1 MQDTLTFPS
10 TAIYVLFPEALVP
23 LNVNGQEVEDGVLEA
38 EFVQIKGYFE
48 RLGNVSCCER
58 DDEFRGYARQNTIAR
73 VLLSQEGRKR
83 IANVPAEE
91 VDAALKELQAAHGGE
106 QAFLLAIGATSDQLD
121 LVRRDVEG
129 DLRVRKMIDAL
140 CAAAGPASESDLLA
154 YYNEHR
160 EQFMTAE
167 EVRASHILK
176 DPRRSEDRQAAA
188 ETLRAVRRQ
197 LLDGADFDELA
208 RQHSDK
214 AADHIDLN
222 FFKRGELPEELEMV
236 AFSMNVGEISPVFM
250 STYGFHL
257 LKLTDRREPTLRP
270 FDEVRGEVLERFNGD
285 RRQTVTRKLVE
296 ELQAKATIEDT
307 TPAPAAERPA
317 HDHVHV

>member
-1 MQDTLTFPS
+1 M
-10 TAIYVLFPEALVP
+10 P
-23 LNVNGQEVEDGVLEA
+23 LIVNGQEIENGLLEA
-38 EFVQIKGYFE
+38 EFAQIKSYFE

-58 DDEFRGYARQNTIAR
+58 DDEFRGYARQNIIAR

-83 IANVPAEE
+83 IAAVPAEE
-91 VDAALKELQAAHGGE
+91 VDAALKALEAAHGGE
-106 QAFLLAIGATSDQLD
+106 QAFLLAVGATSDQLD
-121 LVRRDVEG
+121 LIRRDVEG
-129 DLRVRKMIDAL
+129 DLRVRKMVDGL
-140 CAAAGPASESDLLA
+140 CASAGPAGESDLLA
-154 YYNEHR
+154 YYNNHR

-188 ETLRAVRRQ
+188 QTLRTVRRQ
-197 LLDGADFDELA
+197 LLAGGDFDELA

-222 FFKRGELPEELEMV
+222 FFKRGELPEELEIV
-236 AFSMNVGEISPVFM
+236 AFSMNTGEISPVFM

-270 FDEVRGEVLERFNGD
+270 FDEVRGEVVERFNAD
-285 RRQTVTRKLVE
+285 RQQTVTRKLVE
-296 ELQAKATIEDT
+296 ELQANATIQDT
-307 TPAPAAERPA
+307 TPPVKEMPA
-317 HDHVHV
+317 HTHVHTS

>member
-1 MQDTLTFPS
+1 M
-10 TAIYVLFPEALVP
+10 P
-23 LNVNGQEVEDGVLEA
+23 LIVNGQEIENGLLEA
-38 EFVQIKGYFE
+38 EFAQIKSYFE

-58 DDEFRGYARQNTIAR
+58 DDEFRGYARQNIIAR

-83 IANVPAEE
+83 IAAVPAEE
-91 VDAALKELQAAHGGE
+91 VDAALKALEAAHGGE
-106 QAFLLAIGATSDQLD
+106 QAFLLAVGATSDQLD
-121 LVRRDVEG
+121 LIRRDVEG
-129 DLRVRKMIDAL
+129 DLRVRKMVDGL
-140 CAAAGPASESDLLA
+140 CASAGPAGESDLLA
-154 YYNEHR
+154 YYNNHR

-188 ETLRAVRRQ
+188 QTLRTVRRQ
-197 LLDGADFDELA
+197 LLAGGDFDELA

-222 FFKRGELPEELEMV
+222 FFKRGELPEELEIV
-236 AFSMNVGEISPVFM
+236 AFSMNTGEISPVFM

-270 FDEVRGEVLERFNGD
+270 FDEVRGEVVERFNAD
-285 RRQTVTRKLVE
+285 RQQTVTRKLVE
-296 ELQAKATIEDT
+296 ELQANATIQDT
-307 TPAPAAERPA
+307 TPPVKEMPV
-317 HDHVHV
+317 HTHVHTS